1 MFSGSKGL
9 KMLLEELFNEEVRIP
24 SLPEVFYQF
33 KKAVDDPNSAFS
45 LFKGGLC
52 VSRLCEER

>member
-1 MFSGSKGL
+1 
-9 KMLLEELFNEEVRIP
+9 MLLEELFNEEVRIP